1 MVKIQMKRLLAL
13 FCGLIFFIACSKSK
27 IGKNIL
33 KEDDMVKLLV
43 DMQLTDAVLD
53 YQYHPDS
60 FMMQAKSRYEYVFK
74 KHKIDSATFA
84 QSLNYYTTQD
94 LKLPVI
100 YDKVLAELKL
110 MKKPE
115 LRPLYVDRWESVKM
129 DTSSL
134 DSAQKVGWSKYLE
147 SFKKTKVDSLIF
159 INSLSYDN
167 DKYDV
172 AYGIYNFKVDSI
184 KDAYSLP
191 KKVKKV
197 EENKENS
204 TIKDSLKVSDIKP
217 EGKKDTL
224 ITDTPRKVF
233 PRKSISV
240 KGSTNTSKI
249 KNDLSN

>member
-27 IGKNIL
+27 IDKNIL
-33 KEDDMVKLLV
+33 SEDKMVKLLV

-60 FMMQAKSRYEYVFK
+60 LMMQAKSRYEYVFK

-94 LKLPVI
+94 LKLPAI

-115 LRPLYVDRWESVKM
+115 LRTLYVDRWESVKM

-134 DSAQKVGWSKYLE
+134 DSAQKVGWIKYLE
-147 SFKKTKVDSLIF
+147 SFKKTKIDSQIF

-184 KDAYSLP
+184 RDAYSLP
-191 KKVKKV
+191 KRVQKV
-197 EENKENS
+197 EENNI
-204 TIKDSLKVSDIKP
+204 TKDSLTVVGIKP
-217 EGKKDTL
+217 EVKKDTL
-224 ITDTPRKVF
+224 KTDTLRKVN

-240 KGSTNTSKI
+240 RGSKNTSKI